1 MDNVLIAEDESRFLY
16 FLEEALE
23 EFSDRFRVLTA
34 GNGLE
39 ALAVL
44 ESKSVSV
51 LVTDLNMPRMDGF
64 TLLSH
69 VNERY
74 PDLPVIVMTGYDRPE
89 IRAKLPKDLVS
100 FLEKPFSPDKL
111 ANAIIVALARD
122 APEGSV
128 KGISLPSF
136 LQLIGMEQK
145 TCLMEVSSKG
155 QPPGILYFEKGVP
168 FDAVFG
174 SLTGQEAALKVIGLE
189 NPGIKFLKP
198 PSKKVKRR
206 ISSSLANLV
215 MDATRAKDEFE
226 TDLEGGDETGPRNW
240 GGGLSEGGEPDLFSD
255 DELEDDEIKPDS
267 GMYDELARN
276 LSVIAGCMAVVV
288 MDGAG
293 SVRGV
298 FSGDSGLDVKGV
310 ANAAGDCM
318 MAAQNVNHALGASGP
333 FEISIRPRGDF
344 PGMAALDAGRADGL
358 WIVAIMAKGVNEAGF
373 RRELIAKA
381 SESLTM

>member
-74 PDLPVIVMTGYDRPE
+74 PDLPIIVMTGYDRPE

-111 ANAIIVALARD
+111 ANAIIAALARD
-122 APEGSV
+122 APEGAV

-174 SLTGQEAALKVIGLE
+174 PLTGQEAALKVIGLE

-226 TDLEGGDETGPRNW
+226 TDLVGGDEAVSRSW
-240 GGGLSEGGEPDLFSD
+240 GNGLSEGGEPDLFSE
-255 DELEDDEIKPDS
+255 DEQEDS
-267 GMYDELARN
+267 GTHDELAKS
-276 LSVIAGCMAVVV
+276 LSEMAGCLAVAVL
-288 MDGAG
+288 DGSG
-293 SVRGV
+293 SLKGS
-298 FSGDSGLDVKGV
+298 FTGDSGIDMKGL
-310 ANAAGDCM
+310 ASAASDCI
-318 MAAQNVNHALGASGP
+318 MASQNVARALNAPGETEL
-333 FEISIRPRGDF
+333 FIRLPGDF
-344 PGMAALDAGRADGL
+344 PAVAAVPVGRDSDLTLVAVLAFGVDEKAFLGQFRARAGELAGL
-358 WIVAIMAKGVNEAGF
+358 
-373 RRELIAKA
+373 
-381 SESLTM
+381 

>member
-111 ANAIIVALARD
+111 ANAIIAALARD

-174 SLTGQEAALKVIGLE
+174 PLTGQEAALAVIGME

-215 MDATRAKDEFE
+215 MDATRAKDEDE
-226 TDLEGGDETGPRNW
+226 TDGADEPVSGGW
-240 GGGLSEGGEPDLFSD
+240 GGGLSEGGEPDLFSE
-255 DELEDDEIKPDS
+255 DEQEDS
-267 GMYDELARN
+267 GTHDGLARD
-276 LSVIAGCMAVVV
+276 LSAVAGCLAVAVLNE
-288 MDGAG
+288 AG
-293 SVRGV
+293 GVRGS
-298 FSGDSGLDVKGV
+298 FSGDPGLDMQGLLTAV
-310 ANAAGDCM
+310 ADCVMASHNVARALNAPGETE
-318 MAAQNVNHALGASGP
+318 L
-333 FEISIRPRGDF
+333 FIRLPGDF
-344 PGMAALDAGRADGL
+344 PTVAVVPAGKESGLILVALLAFGVDEKAFLGQFRARAGELAGL
-358 WIVAIMAKGVNEAGF
+358 
-373 RRELIAKA
+373 
-381 SESLTM
+381 